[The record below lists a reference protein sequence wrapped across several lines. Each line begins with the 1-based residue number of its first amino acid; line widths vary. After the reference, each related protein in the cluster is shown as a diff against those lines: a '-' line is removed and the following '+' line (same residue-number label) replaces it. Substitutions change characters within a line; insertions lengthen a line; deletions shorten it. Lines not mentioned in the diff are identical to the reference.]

1 MIEARGQRGRAVL
14 PGVSTG
20 GAEASESVSAGA
32 LGERAA
38 VLATVVE
45 AMRSGRGLVVSG
57 PPASGV
63 SSFLRSLVNQAVAA
77 DLTVGSLA
85 DLDRAAAAVPTPRV
99 VVIDDAHLLSAETA
113 ATLAARVMTGDLTL
127 VLGATRPSGLIGRLR
142 SSGDLATVELG
153 PLPTADILTVV
164 DTLIGAVPDGATT
177 RALADDSAC
186 LLGMLVPTVLAAS
199 ASGAL
204 SITAGIARLR
214 GSLPLAAAVVDRVAA
229 RRATLSPEADHVVE
243 AVCVGRE
250 VPTAPMTETFGLNAL
265 AEAEQAG
272 LISVDESGP
281 VVRPAMG
288 AVARVVRAEL
298 GVFGAARVARQLVAT
313 MPHAPPGQAVHWRLL
328 AGDDPDPTELLAVAT
343 AAQQRGDLAMALD
356 LADRAWRGDELAA
369 GLVLAELTST
379 VGDRVGA
386 ATVIDDLLTRDDLP
400 GELRAAGSLELA
412 TLHLWNFGQ
421 PERAIELATDVAAMT
436 KGSDFEAV
444 GQGALGAML
453 GYTGR
458 CREAH
463 GVVAPYLDREGPGQM
478 LSCHVATA
486 ALAVQGVGDRAV
498 ELGRRGLALSE
509 AGGGDAADLDPE
521 ILVVSLTLAL
531 ELAGRLD
538 EADSLTLEWY
548 ERATKRSVHHA
559 WIALARMRLE
569 LLRGDLPK
577 AARFAGEATAIFGD
591 LDNHA
596 PRRWAVAGRL
606 LAAAQMGHAE
616 LVTSSRSE
624 LDELGES
631 GVTFLDT
638 DVARARA
645 WADASSGRLDE
656 GRAALRAA
664 AVRAEE
670 AAQWCLAAGAW
681 HDLVRLG
688 ETSDVSPHLDA
699 IAARVGGRLYETHAR
714 HARAFAADDPRQ
726 LADAAG
732 EYAAMHIVLLAAEA
746 AAHAASAADRR
757 KDKAMR
763 RAATTL
769 LRELEPR
776 CPEAAT
782 PPLLDVP
789 MAVLSP
795 RERDVARLAATGL
808 TSRQI
813 GERLHLSVRT
823 VDNLLQ
829 RSYVKLG
836 VAGRRELPG
845 VIKALAD

>member
-1 MIEARGQRGRAVL
+1 MIETRNQLGRAVL
-14 PGVSTG
+14 PCVSTG
-20 GAEASESVSAGA
+20 GAEASESDSAGA
-32 LGERAA
+32 LGERA
-38 VLATVVE
+38 VLLAGVVA
-45 AMRSGRGLVVSG
+45 AMRSGRGVVVSG

-63 SSFLRSLVNQAVAA
+63 SAFLRSLLVEAVEA
-77 DLTVGSLA
+77 DLTVGSLTA
-85 DLDRAAAAVPTPRV
+85 LDATATGAPTPRV
-99 VVIDDAHLLSAETA
+99 IVVDDAHLLTDETA
-113 ATLAARVMTGDLTL
+113 ATLAARALTDDLTL
-127 VLGATRPSGLIGRLR
+127 ILGATRPSGVISRLR

-153 PLPTADILTVV
+153 ALPTADILTIV
-164 DTLIGAVPDGATT
+164 DALIGAVPDGATT

-199 ASGAL
+199 AQGTL

-214 GSLPLAAAVVDRVAA
+214 GGLPLAAAVVDRVAA
-229 RRATLSPEADHVVE
+229 RRARLSPEAHRVVD

-250 VPTAPMTETFGLNAL
+250 LPRAPMTEIFGVDAL

-272 LISVDESGP
+272 LIGVDESVS

-288 AVARVVRAEL
+288 AVARVVRADL

-313 MPHAPPGQAVHWRLL
+313 MPDAPPGQTVHWRLL
-328 AGDDPDPTELLAVAT
+328 AGDDPDPTELLAAAT
-343 AAQQRGDLAMALD
+343 AAQQRGDLALALD
-356 LADRAWRGDELAA
+356 LADRAWRGDELGA
-369 GLVLAELTST
+369 GLVLAELTSA

-386 ATVIDDLLTRDDLP
+386 ADVIDDLLTRDGLP
-400 GELRAAGSLELA
+400 NELRAAGSLELA

-421 PERAIELATDVAAMT
+421 PERAIELATDVATLT

-458 CREAH
+458 CREAYD
-463 GVVAPYLDREGPGQM
+463 VVAPYLDRDGPGQM
-478 LSCHVATA
+478 LSCHVAAA
-486 ALAVQGVGDRAV
+486 ALALQGACDRAV
-498 ELGRRGLALSE
+498 ELGRRGLALSV
-509 AGGGDAADLDPE
+509 AGGGDAAALDPE
-521 ILVVSLTLAL
+521 IMVMSLTLAL

-559 WIALARMRLE
+559 WVALARMRLE

-577 AARFAGEATAIFGD
+577 ASRFAGEATAIFGD

-606 LAAAQMGHAE
+606 LAAAQMGDGD

-624 LDELGES
+624 LDELGDS

-638 DVARARA
+638 DVARARG

-664 AVRAEE
+664 ASRAEE
-670 AAQWCLAAGAW
+670 DGQWCLAAGAW

-688 ETSDVSPHLDA
+688 EASDVSAHLDA
-699 IAARVGGRLYETHAR
+699 IAARVNGGLYATHAR
-714 HARAFAADDPRQ
+714 HARAFAADDPRG
-726 LADAAG
+726 LVEAAR
-732 EYAAMHIVLLAAEA
+732 EYATLHTALFAAEA
-746 AAHAASAADRR
+746 AAHAASAAERR

-769 LRELEPR
+769 LRELEAKF
-776 CPEAAT
+776 PEAAT

-795 RERDVARLAATGL
+795 PRTGCGAVGGD
-808 TSRQI
+808 RAHQPPD
-813 GERLHLSVRT
+813 R
-823 VDNLLQ
+823 
-829 RSYVKLG
+829 
-836 VAGRRELPG
+836 
-845 VIKALAD
+845 